1 MSEGTPGDLI
11 AGGSAFRGGK
21 FASCPMPKKSKQAT
35 LSIEVIKFAAQVRG
49 ARAILNWSQTELG
62 ERAGFTQRS
71 IHRLEQGS
79 VEIRR
84 STAAA
89 IVKVFSDAGIYF
101 EEMPDG
107 AFKIVASVR
116 APKNATTNTRK
127 ESKRGNMPD

>member
-1 MSEGTPGDLI
+1 
-11 AGGSAFRGGK
+11 
-21 FASCPMPKKSKQAT
+21 MPKTSKPI
-35 LSIEVIKFAAQVRG
+35 IEVGKFAAQVRG

-62 ERAGFTQRS
+62 VRAGYTQRS

-84 STAAA
+84 STVAA

-101 EEMPDG
+101 EEMPGG

-116 APKNATTNTRK
+116 IPKNASTNTRK
-127 ESKRGNMPD
+127 ESKRGDMPD